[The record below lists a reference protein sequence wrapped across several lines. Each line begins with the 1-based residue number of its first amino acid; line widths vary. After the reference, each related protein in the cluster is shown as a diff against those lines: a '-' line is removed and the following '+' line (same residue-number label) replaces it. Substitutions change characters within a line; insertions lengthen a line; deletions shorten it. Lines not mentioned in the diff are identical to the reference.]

1 MTKRYADRMT
11 KQIAVKL
18 SDELAGELDRLIDA
32 GCFESRSHAVRRGL
46 EAAVAAQRGRE
57 LDQRYR
63 DAFDRLPETPEEIA
77 EARRLG
83 VEAIRDEPWER
94 WW

>member
-1 MTKRYADRMT
+1 MTTRYAGRMT

-18 SDELAGELDRLIDA
+18 SDELVDELDRLIDA
-32 GCFESRSHAVRRGL
+32 GCFESRSQAVRSGL

-63 DAFDRLPETPEEIA
+63 DAFDRLPESPDEIA